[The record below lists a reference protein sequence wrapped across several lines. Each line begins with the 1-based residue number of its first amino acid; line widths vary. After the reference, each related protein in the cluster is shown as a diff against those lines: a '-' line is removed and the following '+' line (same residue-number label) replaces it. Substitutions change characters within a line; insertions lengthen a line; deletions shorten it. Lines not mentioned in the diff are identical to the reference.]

1 MSLTMVICLLV
12 LYKTSGLIN
21 GLNVSV
27 AQSKLS
33 VSEGSKTTL
42 MCIVKEAGNYYLS
55 VNWHKCPKLSNN
67 CASASRVGG
76 RDQIWYKKDYPS
88 SSHGGRLIW
97 KTDGNVF
104 NLTFMEVLNGT
115 AGNYCCL
122 AQTWYRIAL
131 GPIWHYYKESKAM
144 VELLVINHTKS
155 THGSSIPDKQVGQ
168 QTTCQADED
177 NQDNINYAE
186 LDMRVLGRCQEAP
199 KVTVNQESSGLYA
212 RVYEKSHT
220 GAY

>member
-12 LYKTSGLIN
+12 LYKTSGLTN

-33 VSEGSKTTL
+33 
-42 MCIVKEAGNYYLS
+42 
-55 VNWHKCPKLSNN
+55 
-67 CASASRVGG
+67 
-76 RDQIWYKKDYPS
+76 
-88 SSHGGRLIW
+88 GGRLIW

-104 NLTFMEVLNGT
+104 NLTFMEVLKET

-131 GPIWHYYKESKAM
+131 GPIWRSYKEIKAI

-155 THGSSIPDKQVGQ
+155 THGSSIPDKDSSYDTNLIMICVGVVLLLLLLIVAPIVGFKLWFRKKHHRDKQVGK

-186 LDMRVLGRCQEAP
+186 LDMRVLGRCQETP
-199 KVTVNQESSGLYA
+199 KVTVSQESSGLYA

-220 GAY
+220 GAHC